1 MNICVQLGPDN
12 KLYISFGS
20 PANLDLCG
28 KYNNLS
34 ECSIVRMNLNGT
46 DLEDYA
52 VGKFLTGTAPA
63 LYQRHPV

>member
-1 MNICVQLGPDN
+1 MSAAWRSLLKRNCVQLGPDN

-34 ECSIVRMNLNGT
+34 ACSIVRMNQDGT
-46 DLEDYA
+46 DLEEYA
-52 VGKFLTGTAPA
+52 VG
-63 LYQRHPV
+63 